1 VLLETGWLKTEL
13 GIELA
18 PDKLAQITIMDNP
31 GNMDELANLGRL
43 AASSQVTAEHLSSA
57 FDIV

>member
-1 VLLETGWLKTEL
+1 MAENRVGDRA
-13 GIELA
+13 A